1 MASTNV
7 FNAFNGRRGAQ
18 RDLIRV
24 DSRPAEA
31 GSERRTWTTNPSAS
45 LKRDGP
51 DGTVIWTPGNIFQSD
66 DRHSPT

>member
-1 MASTNV
+1 
-7 FNAFNGRRGAQ
+7 
-18 RDLIRV
+18 LIRV
-24 DSRPAEA
+24 PPKYLAGARISLPPIEGSEA